1 MARLSGIRLLIL
13 GTVLWALAVWI
24 FGAPPP
30 AETPAATETAA
41 APAST
46 GATAGT
52 GAGASGS
59 PGIETTAASVP
70 PAAADQPPA
79 MSPNPD
85 AAAGSPPLRTGS
97 AGIAG
102 AAPAPASA
110 ATGDGARIALAP
122 ASGGSAPS
130 GGSAAPAPAAA
141 PSAAPAGL
149 TASDAAGTGARPAPG
164 APLPPRA
171 PETGGART
179 GVDDSGIPPPP
190 DPRFEHPLPVPPPPA
205 RPGGAA
211 ADGSAVAGAINAARR
226 AAWEGRLVDALA
238 HYRAAARIQPDLHV
252 VWGEMGNVLWEMRRW
267 SEAAYALEGAAT
279 LLVRAGELRAAS
291 ELVPAV
297 GRIDPEAA
305 YRVQRLLWVAAQR
318 LSG

>member
-46 GATAGT
+46 GAAAGT

-59 PGIETTAASVP
+59 SGIETTAASVP
-70 PAAADQPPA
+70 PAAAGQPPA
-79 MSPNPD
+79 TSPNPD

-110 ATGDGARIALAP
+110 ATGGGARIAMAP
-122 ASGGSAPS
+122 ASGGSA
-130 GGSAAPAPAAA
+130 A
-141 PSAAPAGL
+141 PSATPAGPS
-149 TASDAAGTGARPAPG
+149 AFDAAAGTGARPAPG

>member
-13 GTVLWALAVWI
+13 GIVLWALAVWI

-30 AETPAATETAA
+30 AETPAAAETAA

-46 GATAGT
+46 VAAA

-70 PAAADQPPA
+70 PAAADRPPA
-79 MSPNPD
+79 TSPNPD

-97 AGIAG
+97 AGATG
-102 AAPAPASA
+102 TASAPASA
-110 ATGDGARIALAP
+110 ATGDSARIAMAP
-122 ASGGSAPS
+122 ASGGSAASSDP
-130 GGSAAPAPAAA
+130 AA
-141 PSAAPAGL
+141 PSAAPAGP
-149 TASDAAGTGARPAPG
+149 TASDAAGTSAGPAPG
-164 APLPPRA
+164 APIPPRA
-171 PETGGART
+171 PGTGGARA

-211 ADGSAVAGAINAARR
+211 ADGGAVAGTINAARR

-238 HYRAAARIQPDLHV
+238 HYRAAARIQPGLHV

-267 SEAAYALEGAAT
+267 PEAAYALEGAAT

-305 YRVQRLLWVAAQR
+305 YRIQRLLWVAAQR
-318 LSG
+318 QSG

>member
-1 MARLSGIRLLIL
+1 M
-13 GTVLWALAVWI
+13 
-24 FGAPPP
+24 
-30 AETPAATETAA
+30 
-41 APAST
+41 
-46 GATAGT
+46 
-52 GAGASGS
+52 
-59 PGIETTAASVP
+59 
-70 PAAADQPPA
+70 
-79 MSPNPD
+79 
-85 AAAGSPPLRTGS
+85 
-97 AGIAG
+97 
-102 AAPAPASA
+102 
-110 ATGDGARIALAP
+110 
-122 ASGGSAPS
+122 
-130 GGSAAPAPAAA
+130 
-141 PSAAPAGL
+141 
-149 TASDAAGTGARPAPG
+149 
-164 APLPPRA
+164 
-171 PETGGART
+171 
-179 GVDDSGIPPPP
+179 DDSGIPPPP